1 MTIYADIQKL
11 EPGAEIELFEL
22 DARSITG
29 GGTGDVLRFHGYTQ
43 VGSIWWQGL
52 EYSPWPIQAEGF
64 ELNPDKPPMPML
76 SVGNVDGRI
85 TALCLALQDLVGAL
99 LVRHRTFGRY
109 LDAKNFA
116 DGNAS
121 ADPTQEF
128 PPDKWFL
135 ERKATE
141 TNQVVQFELASALD
155 FGQQQLPGRTIIA
168 NSCTWLQRGGYRG
181 PYCGYSGGP
190 VAKADDSPTS
200 DPALDVCGGRL
211 SSCKLR
217 FGEHNPLP
225 YGSYPAAGLL
235 RT

>member
-29 GGTGDVLRFHGYTQ
+29 GGAGDVLRFHGYTQ

-85 TALCLALQDLVGAL
+85 TALCLAYQDLVGAL

-109 LDAKNFA
+109 LDARNFA
-116 DGNAS
+116 DGNPT
-121 ADPTQEF
+121 ADATQEF

-135 ERKATE
+135 ERKASE
-141 TNQVVQFELASALD
+141 TNQVVQCELASALD

-168 NSCTWLQRGGYRG
+168 NS
-181 PYCGYSGGP
+181 
-190 VAKADDSPTS
+190 
-200 DPALDVCGGRL
+200 
-211 SSCKLR
+211 
-217 FGEHNPLP
+217 
-225 YGSYPAAGLL
+225 
-235 RT
+235 